1 MREFKILDELYYTKE
16 HIWVKIENDV
26 ATIGITDYA
35 QSQLGDAVFI
45 ELPEVG
51 REVESGEV
59 IATVESI
66 KAVSEIYSPLTGK
79 IISINEDLANEPSLL
94 NSDPYGDGWI
104 CDIQIKDL
112 TEVEDLMTA
121 DDYRAYLEAI
131 TEEEEWLWIILLL

>member
-1 MREFKILDELYYTKE
+1 MRDFKILDELYYTKE

-35 QSQLGDAVFI
+35 QSQLGDVVFI
-45 ELPEVG
+45 ELPEAG

-59 IATVESI
+59 IATAESI

-79 IISINEDLANEPSLL
+79 IISINEDLANEPSFL

-104 CDIQIKDL
+104 CDIQMKDL
-112 TEVEDLMTA
+112 TEMEDLMTA

-131 TEEEEWLWIILLL
+131 TEEEE

>member
-1 MREFKILDELYYTKE
+1 MREYKILDELYYTKE
-16 HIWVKIENDV
+16 HIWVKIENNV

-35 QSQLGDAVFI
+35 QSQLGDVVFI
-45 ELPEVG
+45 ELPEVE

-66 KAVSEIYSPLTGK
+66 KAVSEIYAPLTGK
-79 IISINEDLANEPSLL
+79 IISINEDLANEPSIL

-104 CDIQIKDL
+104 CDIQMKDL
-112 TEVEDLMTA
+112 TEIEDLMTA

-131 TEEEEWLWIILLL
+131 TEEEE

>member
-1 MREFKILDELYYTKE
+1 MREYKILDELYYTKE

-35 QSQLGDAVFI
+35 QSQLGDVVFI

-104 CDIQIKDL
+104 CDIQMKDL
-112 TEVEDLMTA
+112 TEIEDLMTA

-131 TEEEEWLWIILLL
+131 TEEEE

>member
-131 TEEEEWLWIILLL
+131 TEEEE

>member
-1 MREFKILDELYYTKE
+1 LREYKILDELYYTKE

-26 ATIGITDYA
+26 ATIGITEYA
-35 QSQLGDAVFI
+35 QSQLGDVVFI
-45 ELPEVG
+45 ELPEVE

-59 IATVESI
+59 IATAESI

-112 TEVEDLMTA
+112 TEIEDLMTA

-131 TEEEEWLWIILLL
+131 TEEEE

>member
-1 MREFKILDELYYTKE
+1 LREFKILDELYYTKE

-112 TEVEDLMTA
+112 TEIEDLMTA
-121 DDYRAYLEAI
+121 DDYKAYLEAI
-131 TEEEEWLWIILLL
+131 TEEEE

>member
-35 QSQLGDAVFI
+35 QSQLGDVVFI

-79 IISINEDLANEPSLL
+79 IISINEDLANEPSII

-104 CDIQIKDL
+104 CDIQMKDL
-112 TEVEDLMTA
+112 TEIEDLMTA
-121 DDYRAYLEAI
+121 DDYRAYLEVI
-131 TEEEEWLWIILLL
+131 TEEEE

>member
-1 MREFKILDELYYTKE
+1 LRDFKILDELYYTKE

-35 QSQLGDAVFI
+35 QSQLGDVVFI
-45 ELPEVG
+45 ELPEAG

-59 IATVESI
+59 IATAESI

-79 IISINEDLANEPSLL
+79 IISINEDLANEPSFL

-104 CDIQIKDL
+104 CDIQMKDL
-112 TEVEDLMTA
+112 TEMEDLMTA

-131 TEEEEWLWIILLL
+131 TEEEE

>member
-112 TEVEDLMTA
+112 TEIEDLMTA

-131 TEEEEWLWIILLL
+131 TEEEE

>member
-1 MREFKILDELYYTKE
+1 MREYKILDELYYTKE

-35 QSQLGDAVFI
+35 QSQLGDVVFI

-66 KAVSEIYSPLTGK
+66 KAVSELYSPLTGK

-104 CDIQIKDL
+104 CDIQMKDL
-112 TEVEDLMTA
+112 TEIEDLMTA

-131 TEEEEWLWIILLL
+131 TEEEE

>member
-1 MREFKILDELYYTKE
+1 LREFKILDELYYTKE

-35 QSQLGDAVFI
+35 QSQLGDVVFI

-79 IISINEDLANEPSLL
+79 IISINEDLANEPSII

-104 CDIQIKDL
+104 CDIQMKDL
-112 TEVEDLMTA
+112 TEIEDLMTA
-121 DDYRAYLEAI
+121 DDYRAYLEVI
-131 TEEEEWLWIILLL
+131 TEEEE

>member
-1 MREFKILDELYYTKE
+1 LREYKILDELYYTKE
-16 HIWVKIENDV
+16 HIWVKIENNV

-35 QSQLGDAVFI
+35 QSQLGDVVFI
-45 ELPEVG
+45 ELPEVE

-66 KAVSEIYSPLTGK
+66 KAVSEIYAPLTGK
-79 IISINEDLANEPSLL
+79 IISINEDLANEPSIL

-104 CDIQIKDL
+104 CDIQMKDL
-112 TEVEDLMTA
+112 TEIEDLMTA

-131 TEEEEWLWIILLL
+131 TEEEE

>member
-1 MREFKILDELYYTKE
+1 LREYKILDELYYTKE

-35 QSQLGDAVFI
+35 QSQLGDIVFI
-45 ELPEVG
+45 ELPEAE

-59 IATVESI
+59 IATAESI

-104 CDIQIKDL
+104 CDIQMKDL
-112 TEVEDLMTA
+112 TEIEDLMTA

-131 TEEEEWLWIILLL
+131 TEEEE

>member
-1 MREFKILDELYYTKE
+1 LREFKILDELYYTKE

-35 QSQLGDAVFI
+35 QSQLGDVVFI

-104 CDIQIKDL
+104 CDIQMKDL
-112 TEVEDLMTA
+112 TEIEDLMTA

-131 TEEEEWLWIILLL
+131 TEEEE

>member
-1 MREFKILDELYYTKE
+1 MREYKILDELYYTKE

-35 QSQLGDAVFI
+35 QSQLGDVVFI
-45 ELPEVG
+45 ELPEVE

-104 CDIQIKDL
+104 CDIQMKDL
-112 TEVEDLMTA
+112 TEIEDLMTA
-121 DDYRAYLEAI
+121 DDYRAYVEAI
-131 TEEEEWLWIILLL
+131 TEEEE

>member
-1 MREFKILDELYYTKE
+1 MRDFKILDELYYTKE

-35 QSQLGDAVFI
+35 QSQLGDVVFI
-45 ELPEVG
+45 ELPEAG

-59 IATVESI
+59 IATAESI

-79 IISINEDLANEPSLL
+79 IISINEDLANEPSLI

-104 CDIQIKDL
+104 CDIQMKDL
-112 TEVEDLMTA
+112 TEIEDLMTA

-131 TEEEEWLWIILLL
+131 TEEEE

>member
-1 MREFKILDELYYTKE
+1 LREYRILDELYYTKE

-35 QSQLGDAVFI
+35 QSQLGDVVFI
-45 ELPEVG
+45 ELPEVE

-79 IISINEDLANEPSLL
+79 IISINEDLAIEPSLL

-112 TEVEDLMTA
+112 TEIEDLMTA
-121 DDYRAYLEAI
+121 DDYRAYVEAI
-131 TEEEEWLWIILLL
+131 TEEEE

>member
-35 QSQLGDAVFI
+35 QSQLGDVVFI

-79 IISINEDLANEPSLL
+79 IISINEDLANEPSFL

-104 CDIQIKDL
+104 CDIQMKDL
-112 TEVEDLMTA
+112 TEIEDLMTA

-131 TEEEEWLWIILLL
+131 TEEEE

>member
-35 QSQLGDAVFI
+35 QSQLGDVVFI

-79 IISINEDLANEPSLL
+79 IISINEDLANEPSLI

-104 CDIQIKDL
+104 CDIQMKDL
-112 TEVEDLMTA
+112 TEIEDLMTA

-131 TEEEEWLWIILLL
+131 TEEEE

>member
-1 MREFKILDELYYTKE
+1 LREYKILDELYYTKE

-35 QSQLGDAVFI
+35 QSQLGDVVFI
-45 ELPEVG
+45 ELPEVE

-59 IATVESI
+59 IATAESI

-79 IISINEDLANEPSLL
+79 IISINEDLANDPSLL

-104 CDIQIKDL
+104 CDIQMKDL
-112 TEVEDLMTA
+112 TEIEDLMTA

-131 TEEEEWLWIILLL
+131 TEEEE

>member
-1 MREFKILDELYYTKE
+1 LREYKILDELYYTKE
-16 HIWVKIENDV
+16 HIWVKIENDL

-104 CDIQIKDL
+104 CDIQMKDL
-112 TEVEDLMTA
+112 TEIEDLMTA

-131 TEEEEWLWIILLL
+131 AEEEE

>member
-1 MREFKILDELYYTKE
+1 MREYRILDELYYTKE

-35 QSQLGDAVFI
+35 QSQLGDVVFI
-45 ELPEVG
+45 ELPEVE

-104 CDIQIKDL
+104 CDIQMKDL
-112 TEVEDLMTA
+112 TEIEDLMTA
-121 DDYRAYLEAI
+121 DDYRAYVEAI
-131 TEEEEWLWIILLL
+131 TEEEE

>member
-1 MREFKILDELYYTKE
+1 LREYKILDELYYTKE

-35 QSQLGDAVFI
+35 QSQLGDIVFI
-45 ELPEVG
+45 ELPEVE

-94 NSDPYGDGWI
+94 NSDPYGDSWI
-104 CDIQIKDL
+104 CDIQMKDL
-112 TEVEDLMTA
+112 TEIENLMTA

-131 TEEEEWLWIILLL
+131 TEEEE

>member
-1 MREFKILDELYYTKE
+1 LREYKILDELYYTKE

-35 QSQLGDAVFI
+35 QSQLGDVVFI

-104 CDIQIKDL
+104 CDIQMKDL
-112 TEVEDLMTA
+112 TEIEDLMTA

-131 TEEEEWLWIILLL
+131 TEEEE

>member
-1 MREFKILDELYYTKE
+1 LREYKILDELYYTKE

-35 QSQLGDAVFI
+35 QSQLGDVVFI

-79 IISINEDLANEPSLL
+79 IISIDEDLANEPSLL

-104 CDIQIKDL
+104 CDIQMKDL
-112 TEVEDLMTA
+112 TEIEDLMTA

-131 TEEEEWLWIILLL
+131 TEEEE

>member
-1 MREFKILDELYYTKE
+1 LREYRILDELYYTKE

-35 QSQLGDAVFI
+35 QSQLGDVVFI
-45 ELPEVG
+45 ELPEVE

-104 CDIQIKDL
+104 CDIQMKDL
-112 TEVEDLMTA
+112 TEIEDLMTA
-121 DDYRAYLEAI
+121 DDYRAYVEAI
-131 TEEEEWLWIILLL
+131 TEEEE

>member
-1 MREFKILDELYYTKE
+1 LREYKILDELYYTKE

-35 QSQLGDAVFI
+35 QSQLGDVVFI

-66 KAVSEIYSPLTGK
+66 KAVSEIYSPLTGR
-79 IISINEDLANEPSLL
+79 IISINEDLVNEPSFI

-104 CDIQIKDL
+104 CDIQMKDL
-112 TEVEDLMTA
+112 TEIEDLMTA

-131 TEEEEWLWIILLL
+131 TEEEE